1 MTRETKL
8 KKFTRQLRSGKCD
21 IANVTNQYLEDT
33 VKLLCR
39 KLRRNEISKNE
50 HSIRIKEI
58 ENLKNEINQLQIQIK
73 NLQDELNSLKDE
85 NRKLRQENS
94 NLQDELN
101 SLHDTDENRKLR
113 QENSNLH
120 DTLIGLCNN
129 FGLIQINDGNENS
142 KQIQEK
148 NQEVI
153 NLHRRIRKI
162 LEEYKQKYERDSN
175 IVVAGSSKITE
186 IIEMEMEITQ
196 KKEWEKIEIPK
207 ILAEL
212 GFHLDPKSLL
222 AFSLVDKT
230 TNQFIVS
237 HINTKQN
244 FWRTYYNC
252 NFPSYLTKKELYFLN
267 EMYKTCQY
275 CGNLLNDLVKIF
287 ELRIKI
293 CRQCIVSA
301 FISRKELEEK
311 SYFNDFEG
319 NDPIKNLFMVI
330 HSVDCYQ
337 LVGYNMDPSIRHSD
351 FASHLLFFLRKDVDN
366 ALSEYN
372 MLPKN
377 LRSEWIEKKSNFVQE
392 YQISLLKMK
401 HPLITDENIQ
411 VILGNA
417 TFHFQDDYN
426 LQDNL
431 DYIL

>member
-58 ENLKNEINQLQIQIK
+58 ENLKNEINRLQIQIK

-162 LEEYKQKYERDSN
+162 LEEYKQKYERDST
-175 IVVAGSSKITE
+175 GSSKITE

-196 KKEWEKIEIPK
+196 KKEWEKIEITE
-207 ILAEL
+207 ILAEI

-222 AFSLVDKT
+222 AFSL
-230 TNQFIVS
+230 
-237 HINTKQN
+237 
-244 FWRTYYNC
+244 
-252 NFPSYLTKKELYFLN
+252 
-267 EMYKTCQY
+267 
-275 CGNLLNDLVKIF
+275 
-287 ELRIKI
+287 
-293 CRQCIVSA
+293 
-301 FISRKELEEK
+301 EK

-337 LVGYNMDPSIRHSD
+337 LVGYYMDPSIRHSD

-366 ALSEYN
+366 ALSEYK

>member
-8 KKFTRQLRSGKCD
+8 KKFTRQLRSGNCD
-21 IANVTNQYLEDT
+21 IAKVTNQYLEDT

-39 KLRRNEISKNE
+39 RLRRKEISEND

-58 ENLKNEINQLQIQIK
+58 ENLKNETNQLQIQIK

-85 NRKLRQENS
+85 NRKLRQE
-94 NLQDELN
+94 
-101 SLHDTDENRKLR
+101 H
-113 QENSNLH
+113 SNLH
-120 DTLIGLCNN
+120 DTLIGICNN

-142 KQIQEK
+142 NKQIQEK
-148 NQEVI
+148 NQVVI

-162 LEEYKQKYERDSN
+162 LEEYKQKYEQDST
-175 IVVAGSSKITE
+175 GSSKITE
-186 IIEMEMEITQ
+186 IIEMEINE
-196 KKEWEKIEIPK
+196 KKEWEKIEIPE
-207 ILAEL
+207 ILAEI
-212 GFHLDPKSLL
+212 GFHLDLKSLL

-237 HINTKQN
+237 HIKNNQT

-252 NFPSYLTKKELYFLN
+252 NFPSYLTKEELYFLN

-275 CGNLLNDLVKIF
+275 CGNLLNDPVKIF

-301 FISRKELEEK
+301 FISRKELEEEN
-311 SYFNDFEG
+311 YFNDFEE

-330 HSVDCYQ
+330 HSIDCYQ
-337 LVGYNMDPSIRHSD
+337 LVGYYMDPSIRHSD

-366 ALSEYN
+366 ALSEYK
-372 MLPKN
+372 MLSKN

-392 YQISLLKMK
+392 YQTRLLKMK

-411 VILGNA
+411 DVLGNA
-417 TFHFQDDYN
+417 TFYFQDNYS

-431 DYIL
+431 ANIRANFS